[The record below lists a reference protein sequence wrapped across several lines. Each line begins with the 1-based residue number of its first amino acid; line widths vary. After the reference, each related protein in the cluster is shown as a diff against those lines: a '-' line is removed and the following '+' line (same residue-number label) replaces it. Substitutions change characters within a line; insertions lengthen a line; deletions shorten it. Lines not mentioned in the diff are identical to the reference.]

1 MSKISYPRT
10 QTKSATQSKCR
21 ELIKRIESLLSKGH
35 LTEAEIEELIALIG
49 HINWAY
55 GARSYRLKALRRIH
69 DLRQRVLR
77 EQEERFKQEL
87 DAYYQK
93 QAELEEQRKAAIEAG
108 NEVKMLDAQLT
119 SLLHSIALHND
130 FINDTNELKLEIQ
143 TATLLL
149 TSSHDVRSIADKLNQ
164 PFEDDSSFKPYNF
177 KELADTNGSKY
188 YHDQYGEILR
198 ETDLE
203 QVDITQYED
212 RAKNINR
219 DKLISDAERSQ
230 LESEVDNINTL
241 SIDARKAIFDG
252 WMKGGITHL
261 DNEFEEL
268 KDVNKCIQVLN
279 DFGVMFDTYS
289 ELGKRGVGQ
298 EMFHK
303 YGYQKEHYPPYSC
316 FTERL
321 KIGKESRGS
330 IPLIDGL
337 NNYNEKKAL
346 CFAIFDGQHIDEEHY
361 KVTRASEAFMK
372 ELQAKGENATLG
384 QWLDKAVE
392 WNAEIFTERLERDA
406 KEPYDR
412 DALAK
417 QGRKAAVA
425 MRNVTQAHFVS
436 LEGSNVL
443 SLKLENGKHRNKLNP
458 KTASRDQNDL

>member
-10 QTKSATQSKCR
+10 QTKSATQAKCR
-21 ELIKRIESLLSKGH
+21 ELVQRINYLLLKSH
-35 LTEAEIEELIALIG
+35 LTEAELEELIALIG
-49 HINWAY
+49 CINWAH
-55 GARSYRLKALRRIH
+55 GARSYRLKALRRVH
-69 DLRQRVLR
+69 ELRQRILR
-77 EQEERFKQEL
+77 EQTTRIKQER
-87 DAYYQK
+87 DAYYEEKAELQK
-93 QAELEEQRKAAIEAG
+93 QRTAALAAG
-108 NEVKMLDAQLT
+108 QNAKMLEAQLT
-119 SLLHSIALHND
+119 SLLKSIDLHNN
-130 FINDTNELKLEIQ
+130 FIEDSNRLKLEIQ

-149 TSSHDVRSIADKLNQ
+149 TSSDDVRPIVDKLNQ
-164 PFEDDSSFKPYNF
+164 PFKDDPTFKPYDF
-177 KELADTNGSKY
+177 KYLADTNGSRY
-188 YHDQYGEILR
+188 YGESYGEILR
-198 ETDLE
+198 ESYLEHVDLR
-203 QVDITQYED
+203 QYEE
-212 RAKNINR
+212 RAKNTNR
-219 DKLISDAERSQ
+219 DKLISDAERAQ

-241 SIDARKAIFDG
+241 STEARKAIFDG

-268 KDVNKCIQVLN
+268 KDTNKCIEVLN
-279 DFGVMFDTYS
+279 DFGVMFDTYG

-298 EMFHK
+298 DMFHK

-337 NNYNEKKAL
+337 NNYNEKNAL
-346 CFAIFDGQHIDEEHY
+346 CFAIFDGQHINEEHY
-361 KVTRASEAFMK
+361 KATRASEAFMK
-372 ELQAKGENATLG
+372 ELQLKGENATLG

-392 WNAEIFTERLERDA
+392 WNSEIFTERLERDA

-417 QGRKAAVA
+417 QGRKVAIA

-443 SLKLENGKHRNKLNP
+443 SLKLENGKHRNKP
-458 KTASRDQNDL
+458 SAKTTSRDQNDL

>member
-1 MSKISYPRT
+1 VSKISYPRT

-21 ELIKRIESLLSKGH
+21 ELIKRIEHLLLKSY
-35 LTEAEIEELIALIG
+35 LTEAELEELIALIG
-49 HINWAY
+49 CINWAY
-55 GARSYRLKALRRIH
+55 GARNYRLKALRRIH
-69 DLRQRVLR
+69 ELRQKVLR
-77 EQEERFKQEL
+77 EQEKRYQQEL

-93 QAELEEQRKAAIEAG
+93 QTELEEQRKSAIEAG
-108 NEVKMLDAQLT
+108 NNINMFDAQLT
-119 SLLHSIALHND
+119 SLKQDIALHNA
-130 FINDTNELKLEIQ
+130 FIKSSNELKLEIQ

-149 TSSHDVRSIADKLNQ
+149 TSSHDVRSISDKLNQ
-164 PFEDDSSFKPYNF
+164 PFEDDSTFKPYNF
-177 KELADTNGSKY
+177 KELANANGSKY
-188 YHDQYGEILR
+188 YRDQYGEILR
-198 ETDLE
+198 EIDLE
-203 QVDITQYED
+203 QVDITLYEE
-212 RAKNINR
+212 RTKNINR
-219 DKLISDAERSQ
+219 DKLISDTERSQ

-252 WMKGGITHL
+252 WMKGGITQL

-268 KDVNKCIQVLN
+268 KDANKCIQVLN
-279 DFGVMFDTYS
+279 DFGVMFDTYG

-298 EMFHK
+298 DMFHK

-330 IPLIDGL
+330 IPLIHGL

-361 KVTRASEAFMK
+361 KATRASEAFMK
-372 ELQAKGENATLG
+372 DLQAKGENATLG

-392 WNAEIFTERLERDA
+392 WNSEIFTERLERDA
-406 KEPYDR
+406 IEPYDR

-443 SLKLENGKHRNKLNP
+443 SLKLENGKHRNKP
-458 KTASRDQNDL
+458 SAKTTSREQNDL